1 MKAEEFDRIFD
12 DGAEDII
19 HLVDLNSA
27 RRPNKIRRMNVD
39 LPEWMLGELDRES
52 TRLGVTRQSL
62 VKVWLAER
70 IKSGA

>member
-1 MKAEEFDRIFD
+1 MKAEEFDKIFD
-12 DGAEDII
+12 DGEEDII
-19 HLVDLNSA
+19 HLVDLKSA
-27 RRPNKIRRMNVD
+27 RRPNKIRRMNLD